1 MIPGVEG
8 TAWAGGC
15 FPLLIRFDHL
25 DPLKPPQCCFP
36 ACEGPGTERNRP
48 LCQEVLRAC
57 SDFHKQ
63 KLSQANRQNGFMHT
77 NVYPSGKVELSTLS
91 EGKGSWDPSF
101 SITEILLTVQL
112 LLDDPNADDPAQL
125 EPYVLYR
132 YARAEY
138 DRRVR
143 EQASRFSEEHFN
155 QLARQYCRP
164 APYGVRYTECGQH
177 RIVRGVRG

>member
-1 MIPGVEG
+1 MRDVIP
-8 TAWAGGC
+8 
-15 FPLLIRFDHL
+15 FYPRFTFTDW
-25 DPLKPPQCCFP
+25 
-36 ACEGPGTERNRP
+36 
-48 LCQEVLRAC
+48 
-57 SDFHKQ
+57 
-63 KLSQANRQNGFMHT
+63 
-77 NVYPSGKVELSTLS
+77 SGDDCIV
-91 EGKGSWDPSF
+91 F
-101 SITEILLTVQL
+101 V
-112 LLDDPNADDPAQL
+112 LLDDPNADDPAQV

-143 EQASRFSEEHFN
+143 EQASSFSEEHFN